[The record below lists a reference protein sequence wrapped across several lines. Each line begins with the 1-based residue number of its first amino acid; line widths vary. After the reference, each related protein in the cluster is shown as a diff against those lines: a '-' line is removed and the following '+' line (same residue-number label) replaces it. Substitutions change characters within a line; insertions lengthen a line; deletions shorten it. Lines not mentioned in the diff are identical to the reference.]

1 MSKKRV
7 QFSKTGMGKYISH
20 LDLLRTFT
28 RAIMRAEL
36 PVLYSQG
43 FNPHQKIT
51 FSLPLPI
58 GVTSE
63 CECVDIDFDDTVQNA
78 EIMKKLNENLPMDM
92 KVLGISDP
100 VYKAN
105 DIVSAQYL
113 IEILSEKPLTD
124 EIIRNF
130 FGASEIVITKKSKK
144 KGEVS
149 LNLLDFVKAW
159 EVTKRDENSEKNI
172 IVLKI
177 VLTAGNTQ
185 NVKPELLV
193 KALEDFAGLEEFEN
207 FNMHRIKI
215 FCKTNEESEKVEI
228 FC

>member
-1 MSKKRV
+1 
-7 QFSKTGMGKYISH
+7 
-20 LDLLRTFT
+20 
-28 RAIMRAEL
+28 
-36 PVLYSQG
+36 
-43 FNPHQKIT
+43 
-51 FSLPLPI
+51 
-58 GVTSE
+58 
-63 CECVDIDFDDTVQNA
+63 
-78 EIMKKLNENLPMDM
+78 MKKLNENLPMDM

-193 KALEDFAGLEEFEN
+193 KALEDFAGLGEFEN